1 MSTTP
6 RLTTG
11 AEPLTKTP
19 TGVRPVFEVDD
30 LQVEFR
36 TSAGVAKA
44 VNHVG
49 FSVLPG
55 ECLAIVGESG
65 SGKTATLLAALR
77 LLPTPP
83 SRTTGGRVLVDGV
96 DLFSL
101 NRKELRDVLGR
112 DISMVFQDSLS
123 ALNPILTVGRQ
134 ISEGVR
140 RHRGLSK
147 KAARALSIE
156 MLERVGVPDPQQ
168 RVDQYPHQLSG
179 GMRQR
184 AMIAMALAGE
194 PKVLIADEPTT
205 ALDVTVQAQILELVR
220 SFKELS
226 IVWVSH
232 DLGVVAGLADRV
244 AVMYAG
250 SIIEQGPVRDIFH
263 DPRHPYTRALLG
275 SVPRL
280 RDAERGDLVSIPG
293 LPPSLVDLPPGC
305 PFYARCDVREDRC
318 LSAMPE
324 LVDVAPQHQAACF
337 VAADEARTHD

>member
-1 MSTTP
+1 MSATSSP
-6 RLTTG
+6 VASPAAGERAPG
-11 AEPLTKTP
+11 A
-19 TGVRPVFEVDD
+19 PVFEVQD

-44 VNHVG
+44 VNHVS
-49 FSVLPG
+49 FSVAPG

-77 LLPTPP
+77 LLPSPP
-83 SRTTGGRVLVDGV
+83 SRTTGGKVLVDGV
-96 DLFSL
+96 DLMGLS
-101 NRKELRDVLGR
+101 NRALRDVLGR

-123 ALNPILTVGRQ
+123 AFNPILTIGRQ

-147 KAARALSIE
+147 KAARQLSID

-194 PKVLIADEPTT
+194 PKVLIADEATT

-220 SFKELS
+220 SFEDLS
-226 IVWVSH
+226 VVWVSH

-250 SIIEQGPVRDIFH
+250 SMIEQGPAREIFH

-275 SVPRL
+275 SVPTL
-280 RDAERGDLVSIPG
+280 RDPDRGDLVSIPG
-293 LPPSLVDLPPGC
+293 LPPSLVDLPAGC
-305 PFYARCDVREDRC
+305 PFYERCDVRDERGRTTV
-318 LSAMPE
+318 PE
-324 LVDVAPQHQAACF
+324 LLTVAPGHQAACF
-337 VAADEARTHD
+337 AAADEARNHV